1 MRQRAFTP
9 LKILSLTGFTLL
21 EMLIVVII
29 LGILAGIALP
39 RYIRSLEKSRDSE
52 AYVHLG
58 LIRTAE
64 IEYYADFNTFTNNL
78 DTLSI
83 DNPNLLPPPPIG
95 TRLFTYSVTPAPPT
109 NNFTATATRVA
120 GTSTHMITIDQN
132 GRTARTVTP

>member
-1 MRQRAFTP
+1 MRQRA
-9 LKILSLTGFTLL
+9 FTLL
-21 EMLIVVII
+21 EMLIVVVI

-64 IEYYADFNTFTNNL
+64 MEYYADFNTFTNNL
-78 DTLSI
+78 DVLSI

-95 TRLFTYSVTPAPPT
+95 TRLFTYSVTPAPPMST
-109 NNFTATATRVA
+109 FTATATRIA
-120 GTSTHMITIDQN
+120 GASTYTVTIDQN
-132 GRTARTVTP
+132 GRTLRIVSP